1 MLSTCIRRCNRSVVT
16 DTGVRC
22 LHEGVLT
29 EPIDMR
35 VVPCPYFIAA
45 EVEVGDIA
53 DI

>member
-1 MLSTCIRRCNRSVVT
+1 MLPTRIRRRNASIVA

-29 EPIDMR
+29 EPIDTR
-35 VVPCPYFIAA
+35 VVPRPHLIAA
-45 EVEVGDIA
+45 EVEVRDIA